1 MMPSFAT
8 LRLDKPGGEAKAEDD
23 PPLLSAFAK
32 ASAYAEATADKTAD
46 KTEDRGGSRHE
57 AFEGCS

>member
-1 MMPSFAT
+1 M
-8 LRLDKPGGEAKAEDD
+8 KPEGEVKADGC